1 MASRYLLDLAM
12 KKFGVLDARKLF
24 YSILDGEIDEKRG
37 LEELTKIKTK
47 NKVLKG
53 YIFGV
58 ISIFSKRNRR
68 YSFDI
73 GNADPYTI
81 KKLREIVSSLGDN
94 RFLPDFEKGYFLSWK
109 DYINYITRKVKEA
122 DK

>member
-1 MASRYLLDLAM
+1 M
-12 KKFGVLDARKLF
+12 KKFSVLDAKKLF
-24 YSILDGEIDEKRG
+24 YNILDGYIDEKRG

-58 ISIFSKRNRR
+58 MSIFNKRNRR
-68 YSFDI
+68 YSFDVN
-73 GNADPYTI
+73 NADPYTL
-81 KKLREIVSSLGDN
+81 KRLGEIVSSLGDN

-109 DYINYITRKVKEA
+109 DYIHYISRKTKEE